1 MRAFINS
8 QKNQFLD
15 AFGENL
21 VIFQNGVASTVTAI
35 FERDEIFFEDTNTVV
50 SYFTSYSGLIQY
62 STFTLKGTE
71 YVVNRIEDDL
81 SGISNYYY
89 IQKIDLDKDI

>member
-1 MRAFINS
+1 MRAFINT

-21 VIFQNGVASTVTAI
+21 VICQNGVASTVTAI

-71 YVVNRIEDDL
+71 CVVNRIEDDL
-81 SGISNYYY
+81 SGISNYFY

>member
-50 SYFTSYSGLIQY
+50 SYFTSYSGLNQY

-81 SGISNYYY
+81 SGISNYFY
-89 IQKIDLDKDI
+89 IQKIDLEKDI